1 MRRDSDMQSL
11 ETNPRVTVKSGCLV
25 MSAAKLTSAC
35 VVFQALMNFEVSKQ
49 NQWFLLIKSELTV

>member
-1 MRRDSDMQSL
+1 MQSL